1 MLSSHARARQDAA
14 EEASGSSQVSRA
26 VLSVALSAQLTSNSW
41 GHLLCLASPAS
52 AGSELG
58 RPGGSPSGSVPFLS
72 GRCPVLPKVQCL
84 KVIVAY
90 VFTYILVF
98 FMGKGRSGL
107 FLHLGHKW
115 TLISDVP
122 FVANILPLHSQP
134 FQCRLPLCPSRSCLS
149 SDRPYASL
157 PVPGACRFLPRK
169 LLSPDLARRCPR
181 PRVSAGPSPCYLP
194 PIGHGIEPFL
204 PTASSETP
212 FSVPK
217 CACRAS
223 AGLPCW
229 ARVCVH
235 MCVHT
240 RLALGTALPP
250 VYCTRLCGDM
260 MHRAGVE
267 QVQLRYICL
276 LK

>member
-1 MLSSHARARQDAA
+1 MA
-14 EEASGSSQVSRA
+14 
-26 VLSVALSAQLTSNSW
+26 W
-41 GHLLCLASPAS
+41 KFS

-58 RPGGSPSGSVPFLS
+58 RLGGSPSGSVPFLS

-98 FMGKGRSGL
+98 FMACSSILAISGRSLATFRLLLTFYLCIHSL
-107 FLHLGHKW
+107 FSVVYCSVPLIPASPQTDP
-115 TLISDVP
+115 TLLS
-122 FVANILPLHSQP
+122 
-134 FQCRLPLCPSRSCLS
+134 PSLARAVS
-149 SDRPYASL
+149 SPASS
-157 PVPGACRFLPRK
+157 F
-169 LLSPDLARRCPR
+169 SPDLARRCPR
-181 PRVSAGPSPCYLP
+181 LRVSAGPSPCYLP
-194 PIGHGIEPFL
+194 PVGHGIEPFL

-260 MHRAGVE
+260 MHRAGV
-267 QVQLRYICL
+267 
-276 LK
+276 